1 MEEKNTSLLTLFLLF
16 SKLGLFTFGGG
27 LVIIP
32 LLRAEVVEK
41 RGWISDDDIMDI
53 LTIAESTPGP
63 ISVNS
68 ATFIGYKVRGFW
80 GAVISTLGLVLP
92 SLIVITI
99 ISYIYHHIIKIT
111 LINYAF
117 RGILAAVSLLVIG
130 ALFKFSKSL
139 KFNVYNVIIVIL
151 VFALATFFEI
161 SAIYLIIGGAV
172 IGFIYYGL
180 IDKEKVRWFC
190 GNYLLPSLK

>member
-180 IDKEKVRWFC
+180 IDKEKVR
-190 GNYLLPSLK
+190 